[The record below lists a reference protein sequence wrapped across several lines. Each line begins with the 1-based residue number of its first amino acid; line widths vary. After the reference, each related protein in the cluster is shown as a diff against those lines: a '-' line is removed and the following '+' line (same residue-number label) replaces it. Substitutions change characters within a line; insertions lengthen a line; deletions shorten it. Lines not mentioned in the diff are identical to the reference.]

1 MSEENTKDLT
11 VDEKFDLLLAEM
23 ANVQMQLAKL
33 EAFAEDRSRDTRQML
48 DKIHKTLPTWAS
60 R

>member
-11 VDEKFDLLLAEM
+11 VDEKLDLLLAEM

-33 EAFAEDRSRDTRQML
+33 EAFAEDRSRDTRPML
-48 DKIHKTLPTWAS
+48 DKIHKKLPTWAS